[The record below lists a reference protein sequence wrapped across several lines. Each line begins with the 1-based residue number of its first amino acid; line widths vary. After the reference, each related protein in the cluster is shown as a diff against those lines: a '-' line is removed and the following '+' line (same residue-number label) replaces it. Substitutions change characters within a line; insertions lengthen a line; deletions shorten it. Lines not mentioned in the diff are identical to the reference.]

1 MTWST
6 TLTSRSPRPNDWKD
20 DEIALIVVD
29 YFEMLKM
36 EITRIPFIK
45 AQRNRALQEKTGR
58 SRGSIERKHQNISAV
73 LEKLGMPWIDGYKPL
88 EHFQDALID
97 EIDHHVSRLNF
108 SDLEAPKQNVN
119 DLSEAAGL
127 FFEQPPTMNVAN
139 ETEPEA
145 LKRLVRKFD
154 PAERD
159 QKNRVL
165 GMQGEELVLRTE
177 RGRLTS
183 AGRSDLSERVRW
195 VSKEDGD
202 GAGFD
207 ILSFDERGSELLLEV
222 KTTTGYRTTPFFM
235 SENERS
241 LSVARPQAFRLLRL
255 YDFARSPRAFL
266 VAPPL
271 ESHFFIRPTNYR
283 LGFS

>member
-1 MTWST
+1 
-6 TLTSRSPRPNDWKD
+6 
-20 DEIALIVVD
+20 
-29 YFEMLKM
+29 
-36 EITRIPFIK
+36 
-45 AQRNRALQEKTGR
+45 
-58 SRGSIERKHQNISAV
+58 
-73 LEKLGMPWIDGYKPL
+73 MPWIDGYKPL
-88 EHFQDALID
+88 EHFQDALLD
-97 EIDHHVSRLNF
+97 EIDRHISGLTF
-108 SDLEAPKQNVN
+108 SELEPPKQNVY
-119 DLSEAAGL
+119 DLSETAGL
-127 FFEQPPTMNVAN
+127 YFEQPPTMSEPN
-139 ETEPEA
+139 EMEPEA

-177 RGRLTS
+177 RGRLTN

-222 KTTTGYRTTPFFM
+222 KTTTGHRTTPFFM
-235 SENERS
+235 SENERT
-241 LSVARPQAFRLLRL
+241 LSVKCPEAFRLLRL

-271 ESHFFIRPTNYR
+271 ENHFFVRPTNYR